1 MILLMTRLALAAD
14 CPEPATDGQVAS
26 EIQAA
31 LLSFAVMDDEAF
43 VAASDRAFG
52 LVDCLGERA
61 TPQLAASL
69 HRVRGVRSLFD
80 GDEAAARAS
89 LAAAVGLEP
98 DHTLSS
104 TLAPEGGKLAVLY
117 AEAGGVVVGRTAHG
131 LDGYEVV
138 VDGSASPTVPEGP
151 YLVQVG
157 GEVPSFTAWLAGGL
171 PTLPEG
177 LEPTAAPVPGPPA
190 VPMTPAAVAAST
202 PPASPSSSSTAKV
215 SREKKGKG
223 FLWAGLASGAV
234 AAGLYGTAVAGRMSY
249 DQSPSTST
257 ASLTNGALFG
267 SVGTAAVSAGLLTAH
282 VATR

>member
-1 MILLMTRLALAAD
+1 MILLMARLALAAD
-14 CPEPATDGQVAS
+14 CVEPATDGQVAS

-69 HRVRGVRSLFD
+69 HRIRGVRSLFD
-80 GDEAAARAS
+80 GDEASARAN
-89 LAAAVGLEP
+89 LTAALGLEP
-98 DHTLSS
+98 DHTLSA
-104 TLAPEGGKLAVLY
+104 TLVPEGGKLATLY

-138 VDGSASPTVPEGP
+138 VDGSVSSTVPEGP

-177 LEPTAAPVPGPPA
+177 LEPTTVPAPVPR
-190 VPMTPAAVAAST
+190 TPAAVAASAP
-202 PPASPSSSSTAKV
+202 PPASSSSAAKA

-223 FLWAGLASGAV
+223 LLWAGLASGAV
-234 AAGLYGTAVAGRMSY
+234 AAGLYGTAIAGRMSY
-249 DQSPSTST
+249 DQAPSTST

-267 SVGTAAVSAGLLTAH
+267 SIGTATVSAGLLTAH
-282 VATR
+282 VASR